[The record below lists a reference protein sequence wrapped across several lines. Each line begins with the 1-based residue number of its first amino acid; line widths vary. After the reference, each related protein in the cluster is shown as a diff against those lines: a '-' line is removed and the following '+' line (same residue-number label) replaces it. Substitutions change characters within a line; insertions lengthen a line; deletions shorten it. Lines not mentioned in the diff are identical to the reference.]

1 MKAKED
7 QLTRKII
14 HVTII
19 CSFLGIGLAY
29 VIANPLTFYICSEL
43 YSWDGLDTCLGY
55 SEQYVAQGI
64 FLFSVI
70 SLFYSILL
78 LFLHKKIFNSWLS
91 FSVVYIIFAMI
102 LILKSNSHYS
112 GGGLGLSFGNETNFL
127 SLFAAAL
134 FFVISSLL
142 IIWKWLQTRKNDAIE
157 A

>member
-14 HVTII
+14 YITII

-29 VIANPLTFYICSEL
+29 VIANPLTFHVCSNL

-78 LFLHKKIFNSWLS
+78 LFLHKKIFNFWLS
-91 FSVVYIIFAMI
+91 FSVFYIIFAMI

-127 SLFAAAL
+127 SLFTAAL
-134 FFVISSLL
+134 FFVISLLL
-142 IIWKWLQTRKNDAIE
+142 IIWKWWQTRKNDTVKA
-157 A
+157 